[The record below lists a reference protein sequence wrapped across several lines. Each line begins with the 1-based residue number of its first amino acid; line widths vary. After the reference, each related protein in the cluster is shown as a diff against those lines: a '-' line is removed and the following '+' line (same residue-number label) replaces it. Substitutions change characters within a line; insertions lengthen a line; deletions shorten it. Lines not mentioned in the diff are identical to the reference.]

1 MWLPFLYLV
10 GSDRNFHLKISEL
23 FVMQSGQSFCTGF
36 LKVVLAN
43 RTISKLWSV
52 TSGSVT
58 VRSSW
63 PDRRAPV
70 EEVGLPWN
78 MRGGDSMSITSFAGF
93 AAEIVGLFLGL
104 PFAGELERPRPGTR
118 LPRFSL
124 WWKMSMTP
132 DFRS

>member
-1 MWLPFLYLV
+1 
-10 GSDRNFHLKISEL
+10 
-23 FVMQSGQSFCTGF
+23 MQSGQSLETGF
-36 LKVVLAN
+36 LKVVLAT

-70 EEVGLPWN
+70 DEAGLPWKI
-78 MRGGDSMSITSFAGF
+78 RGGDSMSMTSFAGF
-93 AAEIVGLFLGL
+93 AAEIFGLFLGL
-104 PFAGELERPRPGTR
+104 PFVGEFERPMPGTR

-124 WWKMSMTP
+124 
-132 DFRS
+132 